1 MLRRFFA
8 IPLWQRTA
16 AGFALGILAGLILRE
31 QAAVWLQPIGDVYLN
46 LIRMVVAPLV
56 LFTIASSIA
65 KLGEGVGAVRL
76 GVRTLAWF
84 ALTSLLAVLV
94 GFAFGH
100 IVNPG
105 LGLENLPLGE
115 VREREIPTPLEVL
128 IGIVP
133 TNPFAALAEG
143 RVLQILFF
151 SALVGGALVA
161 LGDRAQGVRRL
172 VDEGAAVIF
181 RITRWVIQLTPIGVF
196 GLIGAVVGG
205 YGWEALLP
213 LGKFIFAI
221 YAACLFHI
229 FVVYSGLLKLHRLKV
244 RSFFRGAF
252 AAMQTAFATSSS
264 LGTLPVTLR
273 QTVERLGVPQ
283 AYAAFAVPLGANVK
297 MDGCGAIY
305 PSIAAIFIA
314 QYFGIE
320 LSLTQYV
327 LIGLT
332 AVLGSLGT
340 AGVPGTSIVMLTL
353 TLSTAGLPLEG
364 IGYIIAIDRIIDM
377 MRTATNVTGQM
388 LVPVLVAREEK
399 ILDEGIYDGHVAW
412 LPGDP
417 DAETPDAVRA
427 AGI

>member
-1 MLRRFFA
+1 MLHRFFA

-16 AGFALGILAGLILRE
+16 AGFALGIAAGLVLRD
-31 QAAVWLQPIGDVYLN
+31 QATVWLQPIGDVYLN

-65 KLGEGVGAVRL
+65 RLGEGVGAIRL

-84 ALTSLLAVLV
+84 AATSLLAVLV
-94 GFAFGH
+94 GFAFGQL
-100 IVNPG
+100 IDPG
-105 LGLENLPLGE
+105 AGLQNLPLGE
-115 VREREIPTPLEVL
+115 VRERAIPTPLEVL

-143 RVLQILFF
+143 KVLQILFF
-151 SALVGGALVA
+151 SALVGAALVA
-161 LGDRAQGVRRL
+161 LGDRAQTARRF
-172 VDEGAAVIF
+172 VDEGAAIVF

-196 GLIGAVVGG
+196 GLIGSVVGG

-213 LGKFIFAI
+213 LGKFILAI

-229 FVVYSGLLKLHRLKV
+229 LVVYSGLLKLHGLKV

-252 AAMQTAFATSSS
+252 AAQQTAFATSSS

-305 PSIAAIFIA
+305 PAIASIFIA
-314 QYFGIE
+314 QYFSID
-320 LSLTQYV
+320 LSFTQYV

-364 IGYIIAIDRIIDM
+364 VGYIIAIDRIIDM

-388 LVPVLVAREEK
+388 LVPVLVAREEN
-399 ILDEGIYDGHVAW
+399 ILDEDIYDGRVAW

-417 DAETPDAVRA
+417 EAETPEAVRA